1 LKEIYKG
8 PWDPK
13 IIIQEVGGNLKERR
27 AQLRRKFKSYKNW
40 KLVPIPLG
48 CSKYSWMKIHE
59 DMSLPKMEKLSASSK
74 AVPEAR
80 IDRIGCSHK
89 WGPSGQR
96 GLVKRYVCHPICV
109 LFFLFFSCSIQIFHV
124 DICVPQCSFGI
135 VADVLFRCCSRYL
148 K

>member
-13 IIIQEVGGNLKERR
+13 IIMQEVGGNLRERR
-27 AQLRRKFKSYKNW
+27 ARLRRKFKSYKNW

-48 CSKYSWMKIHE
+48 CSKYSWMKIHK
-59 DMSLPKMEKLSASSK
+59 DMFLLKMEKLSASSK
-74 AVPEAR
+74 AAAEAR
-80 IDRIGCSHK
+80 IDRVGYSHK
-89 WGPSGQR
+89 WGPSRQR
-96 GLVKRYVCHPICV
+96 GLVKRYVCHPIHV
-109 LFFLFFSCSIQIFHV
+109 PFSFLFSYSVQIFHA

-135 VADVLFRCCSRYL
+135 VANVLFRCCSRYL